1 MGNWRRV
8 GYAFQSIVWD
18 EETEESRGV
27 ILASGGDIG
36 VHVLVAGDDCLVV
49 RGGDFMNEVSK
60 DVAKLVEVYAM
71 AYAPGLL
78 AQCFSCACLKTL
90 LACKKSN
97 TVAKISVVSSPMTML
112 LTSTRALQK

>member
-1 MGNWRRV
+1 MFSHRAWLFMVNRRCG

-49 RGGDFMNEVSK
+49 RGGDFMFHEVSERRGK
-60 DVAKLVEVYAM
+60 VGGSVRDGVRAWVVGAVFLVLVFE
-71 AYAPGLL
+71 
-78 AQCFSCACLKTL
+78 
-90 LACKKSN
+90 N
-97 TVAKISVVSSPMTML
+97 VVGVL
-112 LTSTRALQK
+112 EIKHGGEN